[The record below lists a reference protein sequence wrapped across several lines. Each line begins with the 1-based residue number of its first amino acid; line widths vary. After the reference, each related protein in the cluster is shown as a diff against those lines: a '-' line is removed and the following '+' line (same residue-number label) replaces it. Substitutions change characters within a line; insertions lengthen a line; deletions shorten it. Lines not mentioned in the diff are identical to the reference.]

1 MPHHAHSGFTLLI
14 SDAAQGRTF
23 EVPERVPFRL
33 THNII
38 DGMGV
43 TGVEGTF
50 YSAQTTIDGAE
61 AHGTVCRRLSTIRRD
76 HASHS
81 AGKQRQSPLR
91 SRDFPARSAG

>member
-1 MPHHAHSGFTLLI
+1 MRILVAPLLI
-14 SDAAQGRTF
+14 SSAAQGRTF

-43 TGVEGTF
+43 TGVEGT
-50 YSAQTTIDGAE
+50 SSTAQNEYRGE
-61 AHGTVCRRLSTIRRD
+61 AHDTARRRLSTIRRD

-81 AGKQRQSPLR
+81 PSKQRQSPLR